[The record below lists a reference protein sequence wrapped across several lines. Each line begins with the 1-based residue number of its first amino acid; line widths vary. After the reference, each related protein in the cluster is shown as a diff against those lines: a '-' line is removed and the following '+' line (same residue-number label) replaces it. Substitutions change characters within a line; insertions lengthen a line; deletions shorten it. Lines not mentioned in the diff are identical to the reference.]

1 MIKLLKFLA
10 RAKRQHFLSVS
21 KEQWDKYSI
30 LIRLVMYLNP
40 NYKSC
45 IIFRKRYKALRNIV
59 VVGLKWSGR
68 NVKRR
73 TTGYAKEYLKK
84 HKNKKAVCLYCNDKV
99 HNDNATTD
107 HIVPISKGGNN
118 CQVNLIV
125 CCFDCNNERGDMDFI
140 KYLKLKN
147 SDYSKILFI

>member
-10 RAKRQHFLSVS
+10 KAKKQHFLSVS

-30 LIRLVMYLNP
+30 LIRLVMHFNP
-40 NYKSC
+40 DYKSC

-59 VVGLKWSGR
+59 IVGLKWNGK

-84 HKNKKAVCLYCNDKV
+84 RQNKKAICLYCNQKV
-99 HNDNATTD
+99 NNENATTD

-118 CQVNLIV
+118 CQVNLV
-125 CCFDCNNERGDMDFI
+125 VTCFDCNNQRGDMDFHD
-140 KYLKLKN
+140 YLKIKN
-147 SDYSKILFI
+147 TDYKNIKFI